1 MRKRSVGSTA
11 ATDRPFSEPVITL
24 ILRHPRDIF
33 EKGDKSLSVALM
45 SNGNGD
51 VIDGELSALLD
62 SALEDFG
69 RARNTDAELD
79 SMMETMDREA
89 AQKAA
94 SNFDSMMR
102 NLTNGAS
109 SQPGNTNSS
118 SPQTPMTEEERHAA
132 ENFQKMLKALV
143 EAEEKAIRENQMDTG
158 NTADCD
164 IADANAFLQQL
175 RNLSEQDPT
184 RLTDDS
190 HIESL
195 MNLMQTFFAKDLM
208 YPSIK
213 QLVDSYPGRT
223 NCEKQ
228 MELLRRICE
237 EYEKE
242 ESDDA
247 EVMRNRFEAI
257 SSLMVELQSYGY
269 PPEELVGSAPPG
281 WSVDP
286 VSGFPAIED
295 VSKAAESCTIM

>member
-1 MRKRSVGSTA
+1 
-11 ATDRPFSEPVITL
+11 
-24 ILRHPRDIF
+24 
-33 EKGDKSLSVALM
+33 
-45 SNGNGD
+45 GNGD

-213 QLVDSYPGRT
+213 QLVDSYPGYLANHPELEPERRT